1 MRKTKEN
8 LAKPPAVLEDSQ
20 IREAEEMANEE
31 RYEAIGGETSS
42 EGVGVGYD
50 EEGPDASESE
60 KAESSAD
67 GPLSRDVTD
76 PPFNKP
82 RKRTPKKHRGITP
95 PHGRS
100 NHRAAYSTKA
110 I

>member
-1 MRKTKEN
+1 MRKTKES

-31 RYEAIGGETSS
+31 HYEAIGGETST

-60 KAESSAD
+60 KAEASAD

-76 PPFNKP
+76 PPFERPTKHKG
-82 RKRTPKKHRGITP
+82 RKRKGVTL